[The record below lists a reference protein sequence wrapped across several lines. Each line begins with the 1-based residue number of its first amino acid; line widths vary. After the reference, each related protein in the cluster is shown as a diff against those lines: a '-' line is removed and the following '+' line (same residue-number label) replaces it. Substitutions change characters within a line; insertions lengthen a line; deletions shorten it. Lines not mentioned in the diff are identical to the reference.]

1 MLCAF
6 ARGSALLWFIGPLKK
21 SCHLALPRP
30 FLKIWPCTKPCQL
43 ALPRPFVKTKCAK
56 AKCCVFFACFAVLT
70 EAAVAHRHLQSRVKL
85 QFRARLRQRNVV
97 HVRAWLR
104 CADRGCC
111 GSHVPYKPMPI
122 GPCED
127 KILCI
132 FTRGSQP
139 LRGGSAQSLSCPRN
153 DVAVRSSAPFRENKM
168 LCMFPRA
175 LLCPCQLASLCP
187 LAKAKHCADKAVPI
201 GTSAPVCQGEMLCI
215 FARGSHPLGGGSPSS
230 VKTRP
235 SGFPAPREDVM
246 VGNSVPFRENTMLCI
261 FLHAL
266 LCWSMLLWII
276 HR

>member
-1 MLCAF
+1 M
-6 ARGSALLWFIGPLKK
+6 
-21 SCHLALPRP
+21 
-30 FLKIWPCTKPCQL
+30 
-43 ALPRPFVKTKCAK
+43 
-56 AKCCVFFACFAVLT
+56 LT

-111 GSHVPYKPMPI
+111 GSHAPYKPMPI
-122 GPCED
+122 GPSAPVCEG

-139 LRGGSAQSLSCPRN
+139 LRGGSAQWLSCPRN

-187 LAKAKHCADKAVPI
+187 LATAKRCADKTVPI

-215 FARGSHPLGGGSPSS
+215 CARGS
-230 VKTRP
+230 
-235 SGFPAPREDVM
+235 AD
-246 VGNSVPFRENTMLCI
+246 
-261 FLHAL
+261 
-266 LCWSMLLWII
+266 
-276 HR
+276 